1 MRDESA
7 AALADVTLDAAE
19 VEGVAE
25 EDNAGVGVLA
35 VWEERSQRGIAPSEP
50 PKTRIGGTGHVL
62 ARRIPAQARA
72 RARAATLAPRVC
84 RYRAHRL
91 LLEVRARIASSRH
104 RQRVAV

>member
-7 AALADVTLDAAE
+7 AALADVTFDAAE

-62 ARRIPAQARA
+62 ARRIPARA